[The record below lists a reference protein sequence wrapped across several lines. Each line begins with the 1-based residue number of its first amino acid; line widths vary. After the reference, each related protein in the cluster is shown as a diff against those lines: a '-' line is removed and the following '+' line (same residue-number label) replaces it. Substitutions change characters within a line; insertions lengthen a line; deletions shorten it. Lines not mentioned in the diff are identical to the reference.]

1 MKNSEQQLIYGSR
14 SVIETIHSG
23 KHLEKL
29 FIQKKNASDLVKQLL
44 QLVNEHA
51 IPVSWVPAEKLNRLT
66 KKNHQGVVAFVSPV
80 QYHNLHHVLTEAF
93 EKGKTPLFLALDGV
107 TDVRNFGGIART
119 AECMGV
125 DALIIPV
132 KGNVQV
138 NADAVKTSAGALNYL
153 PVCRD
158 MKLLEALK
166 YLKESGLQLVS
177 CSEHGDTFPDQ
188 VDFKVPT
195 VLIMGSEEA
204 GISEEILKLTDV
216 SCAIPMKGSIESLNV
231 GNAAAMVLYEVARQR
246 A

>member
-1 MKNSEQQLIYGSR
+1 MKNNDQLIYGSR
-14 SVIETIHSG
+14 AVIETIQSG

-44 QLVNEHA
+44 QLVNKHA

-80 QYHNLHHVLTEAF
+80 QYHNLHHVLTEVF
-93 EKGKTPLFLALDGV
+93 EKGKTPLFLALDGL

-125 DALIIPV
+125 DAVIIPI
-132 KGNVQV
+132 KGSVQI

-158 MKLLEALK
+158 MKLLDGLK
-166 YLKESGLQLVS
+166 YLKESGLQVVS
-177 CSEHGDTFPDQ
+177 CSEHGNTSPDQ
-188 VDFKVPT
+188 VDFKSPT
-195 VLIMGSEEA
+195 VLVMGSEED
-204 GISEEILKLTDV
+204 GISREILDHTDTK
-216 SCAIPMKGSIESLNV
+216 CAIRMAGHIDSLNV
-231 GNAAAMVLYEVARQR
+231 GNATAMMLYEVARQR
-246 A
+246 N